1 MNFLFNTGDEA
12 DFPVDDPR
20 DSIPATLGK
29 SRSHIERGVI
39 VEATDYRGDHL
50 QVNERPRY
58 LRYRSLFCSNLDE
71 RLIRLDYHRNLQR
84 T

>member
-58 LRYRSLFCSNLDE
+58 LRYRSLFRYVRSSYSRQLVGY
-71 RLIRLDYHRNLQR
+71 RGW
-84 T
+84 